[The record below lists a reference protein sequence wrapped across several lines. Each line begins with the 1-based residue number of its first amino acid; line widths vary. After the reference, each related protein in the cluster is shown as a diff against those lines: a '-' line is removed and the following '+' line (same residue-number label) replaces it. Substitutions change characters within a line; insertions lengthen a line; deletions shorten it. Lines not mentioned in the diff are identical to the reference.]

1 MPDTLVEVRQRA
13 ERFMLSRNDRIRRD
27 YQKLVAA
34 GHGDGALSRL
44 ARLYG
49 VSRQRMWQIV
59 HRPEASDA

>member
-1 MPDTLVEVRQRA
+1 MADPLMEVRQGA
-13 ERFMLSRNDRIRRD
+13 EQFMASRNDRIRRD
-27 YQKLVAA
+27 YRKLKEA
-34 GHGDGALSRL
+34 GHERGALSRL